1 MVDGVY
7 AGPGVD
13 EGGYESE
20 DGGEGEGEGED
31 GGVDVSES
39 RCVMSQAVHCPPR
52 GWNLTR
58 R

>member
-7 AGPGVD
+7 AGVGVD
-13 EGGYESE
+13 EGGYERE
-20 DGGEGEGEGED
+20 GGGEVEGEGEGAN
-31 GGVDVSES
+31 VSES
-39 RCVMSQAVHCPPR
+39 RCGMSQAAHCPPR

>member
-7 AGPGVD
+7 AGVGED
-13 EGGYESE
+13 EDGYEGEGEGDE
-20 DGGEGEGEGED
+20 DGGEGEGAN
-31 GGVDVSES
+31 VSES
-39 RCVMSQAVHCPPR
+39 RRVMSQAPHCPPR

>member
-7 AGPGVD
+7 AGVGED
-13 EGGYESE
+13 E
-20 DGGEGEGEGED
+20 DGCEGEGEGDED
-31 GGVDVSES
+31 GGGEGANVSES
-39 RCVMSQAVHCPPR
+39 RRVMSQAPHCPPR